1 MLVLLAIPAM
11 SLLFLQNRQVQTMV
25 TKYLAGEISE
35 KLQAKVS
42 LSSVSYSFFK
52 RIQVRDLYL
61 EDQYGD
67 TLIYSELTKVRIKQI
82 RPDKRRIEIKKITVE
97 NAQLNLFI
105 DSSSVVNLSFFID
118 LLKNPHAPPERKN
131 MLHIASIEMIDG
143 HFSLK
148 RVSDKQVPDRV
159 DYNNLHLDQLQIRV
173 DDLISLRDT
182 VSMQIRSL
190 AGIEKSGF
198 IIGELASSLSIGK
211 RHMHFTNVEIETPS
225 SSLSVPVI
233 GFDFEHWK
241 RFKTFSKEVDLVF
254 HSKQSSLNMT
264 DLAYFIPL
272 NIDYIEEVELVGYAE
287 GKLSDLQ
294 GDELFITFDG
304 KSTLAFDFIMIGLP
318 DINSTFI
325 DFNFKELHSSMG
337 AIKGFFDH
345 LRSNPGPVPYPWSN
359 LENLD
364 FQGKFTG
371 YPDNFVAT
379 GFLATNLG
387 DMIMDLSFKPDS
399 IQGLD
404 FRGRL
409 NTRDFKLGAFLNQN
423 ELLASLDMDVMTE
436 GNLHGGQIR
445 ANLEG
450 SIDTLD
456 FYRYAYS
463 NIQLDGEFT
472 NSTFDGGFTIT
483 DPNIKMD
490 FLGRMDFSGE
500 VPAYNFTANVA
511 RARPY
516 YLKLVPEE
524 PNSFVSFLIETNLTG
539 RTLDELN
546 GNIRLVNSLLERKDA
561 QLQLYDMDISTRNTA
576 DTSWVRISS
585 GLFDASIEGKYRL
598 SMLPASLKNLADRY
612 MDVAPQQDPAAD
624 TLHQLSYRFQFK
636 SMNPLLGFFVP
647 SLKIGERSELHG
659 QFDPSRNLFT
669 ANGFLSELQ
678 IGKNG
683 WSNVEIFSE
692 TSDEQFSLHFQ
703 SDSLTLGGNYSLVE
717 QQFSLLAARDTAAMN
732 ISWDNR
738 VEPRYSGMINL
749 EGSFFEDSANQR
761 GFLVNVNPAVLM
773 IDNEPWQVGS
783 SKALIRKG
791 YLKIDSLTLMSSYKY
806 LIADG
811 VISSRTDQDFNLT
824 LQNLELSQLTG
835 LTGLN
840 ADLAG
845 TITGNINYKQQED
858 TPYIF
863 SDLRVDTLQFNDQ
876 LLGPTSLT
884 AAWNENRNSI
894 KIQLLSELN
903 SVRLVEVD
911 GTYTPRNNALD
922 FDVQLNGF
930 KLSSMNRYIHR
941 IVDELDGKTS
951 VQLTIDGTLKE
962 PQLNGEISLLEG
974 AAKISYL
981 NSRYVLDDQ
990 IRVFN
995 NNLYLEDFTVL
1006 DELGNRATVNGSISN
1021 AYLSDFYLNLN
1032 MQVDNLLCMNTTSTD
1047 NEVFYGSI
1055 FASGSMDITGPI
1067 NAVKLNIDATTGQN
1081 TAIFLPLYTAR
1092 EVTSSDF
1099 ITFVSRSEEE
1109 EDPYV
1114 DYQAQKIAG
1123 IEMNMDVNITPD
1135 AVVQLIFD
1143 PQVGDIIETSGQ
1155 GNVRMT
1161 LDQTNGFRMF
1171 GDVELIR
1178 GDYLFTLQNVINKR
1192 FLIRPGGKIIFNGT
1206 PTDAAIDLDAI
1217 YTTRTSPYNLYPGD
1231 PEDEDLKRRIPV
1243 ECHLTLQGELQ
1254 SPSISPGI
1262 EMPTADPETRN
1273 LLENSTST
1281 EEELMRQFLSLLVIN
1296 NFYSVSG
1303 FGAQYVGV
1311 MNSNIAGVTAS
1322 ELLSNQLSNWLSQI
1336 SDDFDIGVNYRPG
1349 DEISSD
1355 EVEVALST
1363 QLLNDRILISGNVDV
1378 GGQQTNPSSTA
1389 SGNPYIMGDF
1399 DLEFRVTDNV
1409 SVIAFN
1415 RARDELL
1422 LDTAPYKQGVGI
1434 SYREEFNNL
1443 NQLFQRYK
1451 EGLTNRKRKKN
1462 NPEEAEAV
1470 E

>member
-25 TKYLAGEISE
+25 TKYIAGEITD

-61 EDQYGD
+61 EDQFGD
-67 TLIYSELTKVRIKQI
+67 TLIYSELTKIRIKQI
-82 RPDKRRIEIKKITVE
+82 RPDKRRIEIKKISVE
-97 NAQLNLFI
+97 NAQLNLVI
-105 DSSSVVNLSFFID
+105 DSSNVVNLAFIID

-131 MLHIASIEMIDG
+131 LLHIASIEMIDG

-148 RVSDKQVPDRV
+148 RATGKDPADRV
-159 DYNNLHLDQLQIRV
+159 DYNNLRLDQLQIRV

-182 VSMQIRSL
+182 VNMQIRSL

-198 IIGELASSLSIGK
+198 IIGELSSSLSIGK
-211 RHMHFTNVEIETPS
+211 THMHFSDVEIETPS
-225 SSLSVPVI
+225 SSLNVPVI

-241 RFKTFSKEVDLVF
+241 RFKSFSKDVDLVF
-254 HSKQSSLNMT
+254 QSNQSTLNIT

-272 NIDYIEEVELVGYAE
+272 RIEYIQQVELVGRAE

-294 GDELFITFDG
+294 GDELFVTFDE
-304 KSTLAFDFIMIGLP
+304 KSTLAFDFVMIGLP

-325 DFNFKELHSSMG
+325 DFNFRELHSSIG
-337 AIKGFFDH
+337 AIKGFFDQM
-345 LRSNPGPVPYPWSN
+345 SNTPGPVPYPWSN
-359 LENLD
+359 LGDLD
-364 FQGKFTG
+364 FRGKFTG

-409 NTRDFKLGAFLNQN
+409 NTKDFKLGEFLNQT
-423 ELLASLDMDVMTE
+423 ELLASLDMDVMTD
-436 GNLHGGQIR
+436 GKLNGGQIR

-450 SIDTLD
+450 TIDTLD

-472 NSTFDGGFTIT
+472 NTTFDGGFTIT

-500 VPAYNFTANVA
+500 VPSYNFTANVA

-539 RTLDELN
+539 RTLDDLN
-546 GNIRLVNSLLERKDA
+546 GNVRLVNSLLERKDA
-561 QLQLYDMDISTRNTA
+561 QLQLYGMDISTRNTA
-576 DTSWVRISS
+576 DTSWLKITSEM
-585 GLFDASIEGKYRL
+585 FDASLEGKYKL
-598 SMLPASLKNLADRY
+598 STLPASLKNIADRY
-612 MDVAPQQDPAAD
+612 MDVTPGQEPFLD
-624 TLHQLSYRFQFK
+624 TLQQLSYRFQFR
-636 SMNPLLGFFVP
+636 SVNPLLGFFIP
-647 SLKIGERSELHG
+647 AMKIGDQSEVHG

-678 IGKNG
+678 IGRNG
-683 WSNVEIFSE
+683 WNNVEIFSE
-692 TSDEQFSLHFQ
+692 TDDDRFTLHFQ

-717 QQFSLLAARDTAAMN
+717 QQFGLSIARDTASMN

-738 VEPRYSGMINL
+738 VEPRYSGQVSL
-749 EGSFFEDSANQR
+749 EGALLQDSSGQR
-761 GFLVNVNPAVLM
+761 GIVVDVRPAELL
-773 IDNEPWQVGS
+773 IDSEPWQVGS
-783 SKALIRKG
+783 SELLIRKG
-791 YLKIDSLTLMSSYKY
+791 YLRIDSLTMISDNKY

-811 VISSRTDQDFNLT
+811 VISSRTDQDFNLS
-824 LQNLELSQLTG
+824 LQNLELSQLTN
-835 LTGLN
+835 LTGIN
-840 ADLAG
+840 AKLAG
-845 TITGNINYKQQED
+845 TISGNINYQRLEGI
-858 TPYIF
+858 PYIF
-863 SDLRVDTLQFNDQ
+863 SDLNVDTLQFNDQ
-876 LLGPTSLT
+876 LLGPTTLT
-884 AAWNENRNSI
+884 AAWNESRNNI
-894 KIQLLSELN
+894 NMQLLSELEDQ
-903 SVRLVEVD
+903 RLVELD
-911 GTYTPRNNALD
+911 GTYTPGNNALD
-922 FDVQLNGF
+922 FDFQLNGF
-930 KLSSMNRYIHR
+930 ELSSLNRYTNR
-941 IVDELDGKTS
+941 IVSDLNGRTS
-951 VQLTIDGTLKE
+951 VKLTIDGTLKE
-962 PQLNGEISLLEG
+962 PQLNGEIILAEG
-974 AAKISYL
+974 SATIPYL
-981 NSRYVLDDQ
+981 NARYVLDDQ
-990 IRVFN
+990 IRVYN
-995 NNLYLEDFTVL
+995 NNLFLEEFRVL
-1006 DELGNRATVNGSISN
+1006 DEYGNRATVNGSVSN
-1021 AYLSDFYLNLN
+1021 TYLSDFYLNLN
-1032 MQVDNLLCMNTTSTD
+1032 MQVENMLCMNTSSTD
-1047 NEVFYGSI
+1047 NEVFYGTI

-1067 NAVKLNIDATTGQN
+1067 SSVRLNIDGTTGEN

-1092 EVTSSDF
+1092 EVTTSDF
-1099 ITFVSRSEEE
+1099 ITFVARSEERE
-1109 EDPYV
+1109 NPFIDN
-1114 DYQAQKIAG
+1114 QTQKIAG
-1123 IEMNMDVNITPD
+1123 IEMEMNVNVTPD

-1155 GNVRMT
+1155 GNLRMT

-1192 FLIRPGGKIIFNGT
+1192 FLISPGGKILFNGT
-1206 PTDAAIDLDAI
+1206 PTDATIDLDAI

-1243 ECHLTLQGELQ
+1243 ECHLSLQGELQ
-1254 SPSISPGI
+1254 SPTISPGI
-1262 EMPTADPETRN
+1262 QMPTADPETRN

-1303 FGAQYVGV
+1303 YGAQYVGV

-1399 DLEFRVTDNV
+1399 DVEFRVTDNV

-1451 EGLTNRKRKKN
+1451 EGLTNRKRRKN
-1462 NPEEAEAV
+1462 NSAEEGSDE
-1470 E
+1470 